1 MAAGYRDI
9 AEHYRTGIL
18 TGQLG
23 FGEALPSVRDV
34 AKQFGVTDKTA
45 HHGLHQL
52 VLEGLARV
60 TSRGFV
66 VTYRVQNVATLRVP
80 IDGVR
85 LRGFLPVEGEI
96 KEITHAGLAPTPAAI
111 ADMFGI
117 EAEKPSVL
125 RQGRIIRDGHVV
137 AHTVSRFP
145 AKWAERVSELL
156 VAASSSPGSV
166 ARIEAVIGHPTE
178 VTRDRTEVDV
188 ASEDFARMFGVPV
201 NDPIMIRTTIRH
213 DGDDIVEYGTATTP
227 RNVVIENEYRR
238 SIDG

>member
-9 AEHYRTGIL
+9 AEHYRNGIL
-18 TGQLG
+18 TGHLG
-23 FGEALPSVRDV
+23 FEQALPSVRDV
-34 AKQFGVTDKTA
+34 AKKFEVTDKTA

-60 TSRGFV
+60 TTKGFI
-66 VTYRVQNVATLRVP
+66 VTYRVQNIATLRVP

-117 EAEKPSVL
+117 EADKPSVL

-137 AHTVSRFP
+137 AHTMSRFP
-145 AKWAERVSELL
+145 AKWAERIPELL
-156 VAASSSPGSV
+156 IPASTSPGSV
-166 ARIEAVIGHPTE
+166 ARIEAIIGRPTE
-178 VTRDRTEVDV
+178 VTNDRMEVDV
-188 ASEDFARMFGVPV
+188 ANEDFAKIFGVPV

-213 DGDDIVEYGTATTP
+213 DGDDVVEYGQAFTP
-227 RNVVIENEYRR
+227 RNVAIENEYRR
-238 SIDG
+238 RAED